1 MKKINLEKIRRE
13 YKGKSTLAVAR
24 GMSVLRLLVD
34 TDCTCFERIRQHEHL
49 SSPQLERAI
58 RAARDVLEGSGWRLA
73 CDRPAFCVQPEYYL
87 TRM

>member
-1 MKKINLEKIRRE
+1 MKKINLDAIRKA

-24 GMSVLRLLVD
+24 GMAVLRLLLND
-34 TDCTCFERIRQHEHL
+34 ECTFERIRRHEHL